1 MQRVRLKDGF
11 GKTSNNSNNKT
22 QPDTN
27 RDGLGIADC
36 AMRALQ
42 QIDGRDQIPPRYS
55 AGAAAGIFAGPISG
69 RSSMMPN
76 STAADASISPAA
88 PNT

>member
-1 MQRVRLKDGF
+1 MCSIRRVWMQRVRLKDGF
-11 GKTSNNSNNKT
+11 GNTRLNA
-22 QPDTN
+22 N

-42 QIDGRDQIPPRYS
+42 QIDRRNQIIARYS
-55 AGAAAGIFAGPISG
+55 AGSVAEIFAGPASG